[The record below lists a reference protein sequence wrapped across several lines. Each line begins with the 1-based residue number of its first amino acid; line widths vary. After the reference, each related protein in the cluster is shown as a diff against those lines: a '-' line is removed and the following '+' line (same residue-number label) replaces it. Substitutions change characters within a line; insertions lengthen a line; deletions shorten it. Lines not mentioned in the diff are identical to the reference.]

1 MNQAAIVTLAV
12 GEPHLAYWRKYCE
25 RSWNE
30 YAQKC
35 GYDLIVVT
43 EPLDR
48 SARAAGRSP
57 AWQKCLVL
65 SQEFSAK
72 YRQVISLDCDVA
84 INAQAA
90 PPITDRLPLE
100 RVSGVISGSHIHEDL
115 LPVLVQRMFGQG
127 DPHERGAGRW
137 QEMQRVPYARYG
149 LNSLDRVVQTG
160 VLVASPTHHRAVFES
175 VYLADYSYTS
185 RCYEQIPLS
194 HTLLTKGLI
203 EPIDTRFNSVF
214 HESMRVH
221 YPYLLNKQLPAYD
234 LLASCA
240 VQTQFANNFFLHFA
254 YDRDFARYLPPQVI
268 AQ

>member
-1 MNQAAIVTLAV
+1 MFLT
-12 GEPHLAYWRKYCE
+12 R
-25 RSWNE
+25 
-30 YAQKC
+30 
-35 GYDLIVVT
+35 
-43 EPLDR
+43 
-48 SARAAGRSP
+48 
-57 AWQKCLVL
+57 LVL
-65 SQEFSAK
+65 KGVRIDGIEAQPTAARFLLESP
-72 YRQVISLDCDVA
+72 VVLDEVPGKMRRHA
-84 INAQAA
+84 RRNATQ
-90 PPITDRLPLE
+90 
-100 RVSGVISGSHIHEDL
+100 L
-115 LPVLVQRMFGQG
+115 L
-127 DPHERGAGRW
+127 
-137 QEMQRVPYARYG
+137 
-149 LNSLDRVVQTG
+149 
-160 VLVASPTHHRAVFES
+160 HHRAVFES